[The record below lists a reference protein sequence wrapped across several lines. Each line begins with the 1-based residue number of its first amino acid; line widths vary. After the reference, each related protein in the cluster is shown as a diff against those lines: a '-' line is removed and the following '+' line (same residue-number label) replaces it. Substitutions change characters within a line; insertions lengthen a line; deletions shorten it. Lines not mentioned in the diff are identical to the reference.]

1 MVIPLDTIWY
11 HHNLDRHKDGIFK
24 EKYGAVQVC
33 FGEVVLLCSLMS
45 LMPVFNIPYLQVHL
59 LTHGSSKPLEVPNQI
74 SSPVKPSA
82 PQVDYDQI
90 TKKDDVVSSSNSMV
104 TSFHTANQSPNLYPT
119 LSNASQQPSEVSRKR
134 RSTSV
139 SSSEGK
145 KACVAGPLAKVKQ
158 SSQSWFS
165 QFLQK

>member
-1 MVIPLDTIWY
+1 MLQVITVPSYILVSCKNCLI
-11 HHNLDRHKDGIFK
+11 
-24 EKYGAVQVC
+24 
-33 FGEVVLLCSLMS
+33 SLMY
-45 LMPVFNIPYLQVHL
+45 VFNIPYLQVYL

-82 PQVDYDQI
+82 PQVDHDQI
-90 TKKDDVVSSSNSMV
+90 TKKDDVDSSSSWIS
-104 TSFHTANQSPNLYPT
+104 TSFHTANQSPSLYPT
-119 LSNASQQPSEVSRKR
+119 LSNASQQPLEVSRKR

-165 QFLQK
+165 QFLRK